1 MFERGALLNKLLFT
15 KVLFRNYSVAVA
27 PKKVFVYILF
37 ALLLFRWRC
46 LLTTKR
52 FWLNQEWQ
60 YFRFLSF

>member
-37 ALLLFRWRC
+37 AVLLFLGGGVYWRQKDFGWARNDNTSG
-46 LLTTKR
+46 L
-52 FWLNQEWQ
+52 
-60 YFRFLSF
+60 